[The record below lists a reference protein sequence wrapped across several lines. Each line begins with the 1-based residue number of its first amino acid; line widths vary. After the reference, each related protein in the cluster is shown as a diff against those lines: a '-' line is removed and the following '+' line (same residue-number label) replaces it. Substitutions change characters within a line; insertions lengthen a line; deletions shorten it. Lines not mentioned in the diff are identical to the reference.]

1 VGMSSAWKRTGGSEA
16 VSTRPDVT
24 AGRAPLIT
32 SKGDSMNRVLAE
44 GCSAYRFGE
53 RVMVKRLWTD
63 SLGRACVDY
72 TQYAH
77 GVRNE
82 CSETLDVLRHSPRCA
97 SAFCP
102 TRAETD
108 AAEWKRRLIRR

>member
-1 VGMSSAWKRTGGSEA
+1 MTTGE
-16 VSTRPDVT
+16 
-24 AGRAPLIT
+24 RARA
-32 SKGDSMNRVLAE
+32 DALAE

-72 TQYAH
+72 TQYAY

-102 TRAETD
+102 TRAVPGL
-108 AAEWKRRLIRR
+108 RS